1 MHYTNCVSLNVK
13 IKGIK
18 LSNLFKRLK
27 FSLKVLSLS
36 LQIPLQIIVIVL
48 FSSITLYVAPVAF
61 MSFVLWNIEYIHI
74 QNWEMGARF
83 TYAIF
88 VIVLSLAIF
97 GRRNKL
103 F

>member
-1 MHYTNCVSLNVK
+1 MNVK

-48 FSSITLYVAPVAF
+48 FSSIALYVAPVAF
-61 MSFVLWNIEYIHI
+61 MSFVLWNIEYIDI
-74 QNWEMGARF
+74 SLWSSDIRAA
-83 TYAIF
+83 YSIF
-88 VIVLSLAIF
+88 VIGLSLAIF
-97 GRRNKL
+97 AKRNKII
-103 F
+103 

>member
-1 MHYTNCVSLNVK
+1 M
-13 IKGIK
+13 
-18 LSNLFKRLK
+18 SNLFKRLK
-27 FSLKVLSLS
+27 FSLKVLLFS

-61 MSFVLWNIEYIHI
+61 MSFVLWNIDNIHI

>member
-1 MHYTNCVSLNVK
+1 MSDL
-13 IKGIK
+13 
-18 LSNLFKRLK
+18 LKRLE
-27 FSLKVLSLS
+27 FSLKVLYIS

-48 FSSITLYVAPVAF
+48 FSAITLYTAPVAF
-61 MSFVLWNIEYIHI
+61 VSFCKWNLEYLYISE
-74 QNWEMGARF
+74 WDVGAR
-83 TYAIF
+83 TIYAML